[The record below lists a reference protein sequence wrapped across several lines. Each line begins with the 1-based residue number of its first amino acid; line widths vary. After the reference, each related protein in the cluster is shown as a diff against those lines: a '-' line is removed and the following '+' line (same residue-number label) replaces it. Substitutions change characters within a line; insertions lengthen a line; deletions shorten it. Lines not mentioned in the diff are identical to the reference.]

1 MANGPKT
8 NPGDRTADG
17 ASRRQAVIEPNMTS
31 WELAPRDGRF
41 VARIIDTVL
50 VFIPMF
56 LIFILFANVSSVAAL
71 AGGLVVYLLYFV
83 GLMIRMDGQTPGKK
97 LMDIQVVKDNGSP
110 LSVGNVVGREFVYWL
125 TSGWIGAIW
134 LLFDKRRKGLHDHAA
149 ATLVILKS
157 SADTKPKKLGE
168 VEQLEA
174 RTFAGDAWRQFRK
187 HKLALIAIGVLAVII
202 LGVLIGPFFWTIEP
216 EYIDIVAA
224 YQVSSPEHPWGT
236 DSLGRDTLARALQGG
251 RVSLMIGISAM
262 FVSISIGTVIG
273 LVSGYFRRLDN
284 PLMRMT
290 DIFIALPQ
298 LPLLLVLMMLFRE
311 PLKASFGVE
320 GGVFILMVSVI
331 GGLQWMP
338 TARLVRGEV
347 LTVKSREFITAAN
360 AVGSRDGRI
369 LRAHILPNVMSPVIV
384 AATFSVAAAI
394 ITESA
399 LSFLGLGFPPDFPTW
414 GRLLFDGKDYL
425 TITWTLVFWP
435 GMLISMTVL
444 CVNFIGD
451 GLRDALDPRL
461 RK

>member
-1 MANGPKT
+1 
-8 NPGDRTADG
+8 
-17 ASRRQAVIEPNMTS
+17 MTTK
-31 WELAPRDGRF
+31 E
-41 VARIIDTVL
+41 
-50 VFIPMF
+50 
-56 LIFILFANVSSVAAL
+56 
-71 AGGLVVYLLYFV
+71 
-83 GLMIRMDGQTPGKK
+83 K
-97 LMDIQVVKDNGSP
+97 
-110 LSVGNVVGREFVYWL
+110 
-125 TSGWIGAIW
+125 
-134 LLFDKRRKGLHDHAA
+134 
-149 ATLVILKS
+149 
-157 SADTKPKKLGE
+157 TKPKNLDAE
-168 VEQLEA
+168 EQLQA
-174 RTFAGDAWRQFRK
+174 RTFVGDAWLQFRK
-187 HKLALIAIGVLAVII
+187 HKLALIAVAVLSVIV
-202 LGVLIGPFFWTIEP
+202 LGVLVGPAFWTIDP
-216 EYIDIVAA
+216 TYINIMDA
-224 YQVSSPEHPWGT
+224 YQISSPQHPWGT
-236 DSLGRDTLARALQGG
+236 DTLGRDTLARALQGG

-262 FVSISIGTVIG
+262 FVSISIGTIIG
-273 LVSGYFRRLDN
+273 LASGYFRRLDN

-311 PLKASFGVE
+311 PLKASFGPE

-369 LRAHILPNVMSPVIV
+369 LASHILPNVMSPVIV
-384 AATFSVAAAI
+384 AATFSIASAI

-414 GRLLFDGKDYL
+414 GRLLFDGKDYM

-435 GMLISMTVL
+435 GMLISLTVL

-461 RK
+461 RR

>member
-1 MANGPKT
+1 M
-8 NPGDRTADG
+8 TAK
-17 ASRRQAVIEPNMTS
+17 A
-31 WELAPRDGRF
+31 
-41 VARIIDTVL
+41 
-50 VFIPMF
+50 
-56 LIFILFANVSSVAAL
+56 
-71 AGGLVVYLLYFV
+71 
-83 GLMIRMDGQTPGKK
+83 K
-97 LMDIQVVKDNGSP
+97 
-110 LSVGNVVGREFVYWL
+110 
-125 TSGWIGAIW
+125 
-134 LLFDKRRKGLHDHAA
+134 
-149 ATLVILKS
+149 
-157 SADTKPKKLGE
+157 TKPA
-168 VEQLEA
+168 QLDVAEMQQA
-174 RTFAGDAWRQFRK
+174 RTFIGDAWNQFRK
-187 HKLALIAIGVLAVII
+187 HRLAMMAIGVLAVIL
-202 LGVLIGPFFWTIEP
+202 LGVLIGPLLWTLDP
-216 EYIDIVAA
+216 EYIDIVDA
-224 YQVSSPEHPWGT
+224 YQVASPEHPWGT

-262 FVSISIGTVIG
+262 LVSITIGTVIG
-273 LVSGYFRRLDN
+273 LASGYFRRLDN

-311 PLKASFGVE
+311 PLKGAFGVE
-320 GGVFILMVSVI
+320 GGVFLLMVSVI

-347 LTVKSREFITAAN
+347 LTVKSREFITAAT
-360 AVGSRDGRI
+360 AVGSQDGRI
-369 LRAHILPNVMSPVIV
+369 LASHILPNVMSPVIV

-435 GMLISMTVL
+435 GLLISLTVL

>member
-1 MANGPKT
+1 M
-8 NPGDRTADG
+8 TAK
-17 ASRRQAVIEPNMTS
+17 AKI
-31 WELAPRDGRF
+31 
-41 VARIIDTVL
+41 
-50 VFIPMF
+50 
-56 LIFILFANVSSVAAL
+56 
-71 AGGLVVYLLYFV
+71 
-83 GLMIRMDGQTPGKK
+83 
-97 LMDIQVVKDNGSP
+97 
-110 LSVGNVVGREFVYWL
+110 
-125 TSGWIGAIW
+125 
-134 LLFDKRRKGLHDHAA
+134 
-149 ATLVILKS
+149 
-157 SADTKPKKLGE
+157 KPA
-168 VEQLEA
+168 QLEVAEMQQA
-174 RTFAGDAWRQFRK
+174 RTFVGDAWNQFRK
-187 HKLALIAIGVLAVII
+187 HKLAMIAIGVLAVII
-202 LGVLIGPFFWTIEP
+202 LGVLLGPLFWTLDP
-216 EYIDIVAA
+216 EYINFAVA

-236 DSLGRDTLARALQGG
+236 ESLGRDTLARSLQGG

-262 FVSISIGTVIG
+262 LVSITIGTVIG
-273 LVSGYFRRLDN
+273 LASGYFRRLDN

-311 PLKASFGVE
+311 PLKSTFGVE

-347 LTVKSREFITAAN
+347 LTVKSREFITAAT
-360 AVGSRDGRI
+360 AVGSQDGRI
-369 LRAHILPNVMSPVIV
+369 LSSHILPNVMSPVIV
-384 AATFSVAAAI
+384 AATFSIASAI

-435 GMLISMTVL
+435 GLLISLTVL